1 MVADPGTGVEPSEQ
15 ARSGRSVTVAIAAVA
30 LVVLVYSAI
39 LMTGYDGKPYLRGDS
54 QYYYYTALSLWLD
67 SDLDLA
73 NQLPPPLVRHSTDIS
88 LDKNGRIVPKH
99 PVWMSLAAQPLIVPL
114 RAPGALLFNLL
125 QLALLL
131 FLIHQLAIRFAT
143 PTAAAVAVAAT
154 GTASFMPHYV
164 WNFSPDIFVCLLLVA
179 ALVALTDRSTQ
190 SAVLSFVAGT
200 LMGIAGLAKFSTLL
214 AVPGVPLLLGKP
226 LRPRLSYFVLGLALP
241 LVAGGW
247 LNDHLFGSPLITSY
261 DRIAVIHDDNVS
273 LHSQRS
279 DFDLPLWQGIW
290 GQLTDRHHGLLF
302 TSPVTLLSLLGIP
315 ALLRRHRS
323 VALYVTATASAV
335 FLFYSMY
342 RPWSASHYGNRFLF
356 PVVCLAAVP
365 LAAAIDHV
373 WGLWR
378 DRRATSGD

>member
-1 MVADPGTGVEPSEQ
+1 MVADPGTRAEPSEQ

-39 LMTGYDGKPYLRGDS
+39 LMSGYDGKPYLRGDS

-114 RAPGALLFNLL
+114 GAPGALLFNLL

-226 LRPRLSYFVLGLALP
+226 LRPRLSYFLLGLALP

-378 DRRATSGD
+378 DRRATSRD